1 MPQMQNDVIEMLGI
15 RRTKNDGNAFQTR
28 SFDFVYLHTVP
39 GDGVRKYLVDV
50 CTPVMES
57 LAPAVK
63 KGDFPK
69 DMLQE
74 IHDAQ
79 LVKLEGGDC
88 GTSLQIEEERD
99 TTRYYVAEAVRED
112 EATQNTAMDIDDI

>member
-15 RRTKNDGNAFQTR
+15 CRTKNDGNTIHTR

-57 LAPAVK
+57 LVSAVK

-79 LVKLEGGDC
+79 LVKLEGGD
-88 GTSLQIEEERD
+88 GEISLETEDERD
-99 TTRYYVAEAVRED
+99 MTKYYVA
-112 EATQNTAMDIDDI
+112 